1 MTLCRCSSF
10 TASEGAAYCRANGMT
25 AVSLDSD
32 AKEREFGNL
41 LVRWDTASRARDFD
55 LTSRKFTVPGKGTF
69 SWKDHNQMTIE
80 GQL

>member
-1 MTLCRCSSF
+1 MTRDNKLHVTLCRCSSF

-41 LVRWDTASRARDFD
+41 LVRWDTGYS
-55 LTSRKFTVPGKGTF
+55 L
-69 SWKDHNQMTIE
+69 
-80 GQL
+80 

>member
-1 MTLCRCSSF
+1 MTRCRCSSF

-41 LVRWDTASRARDFD
+41 LVRWGICSKARGFN
-55 LTSRKFTVPGKGTF
+55 LTSRNFTVPEKGHFPGKI
-69 SWKDHNQMTIE
+69 K
-80 GQL
+80 